1 MKKPDTGDMPAES
14 FRQYGHQLIDWIA
27 DYFAA
32 IESHPVLPQVH
43 PGDIATSLP
52 ASAPE
57 QGEAMQDILADIDRL
72 IMPGMTHWNHPDFF
86 AYFSSSASG
95 PGVLAELLSGAFNI
109 NSMVWKAAPA
119 ATELEQVVMGWLRQM
134 LGLPE
139 DFFGIIYDGG
149 SASTL
154 HAIAAAREQ
163 ADADFRAKGLAG
175 MPEKRLRMYIS
186 DQAHSSVEKAAL
198 VLGLGREGVRTIPVD
213 SAFRMRPDVL
223 QRAISEDRS
232 NGWTPFCVVATAG
245 TTSTTSI
252 DPIAETAALC
262 RAENLWLHIDACYGG
277 AAAILPEKR
286 DLFRGWELADSIV
299 VNPHKWM
306 FIPIDL
312 SAFYTRKPDIL
323 RRAFSLIP
331 EYLRT
336 QEDGEVINQM
346 DYGIQLGRRFRSLK
360 LWFVLRY
367 FGQEGMRARIR
378 EHLRLAR
385 LFAQWVDEAKDFE
398 RLAPVPLST
407 VCFRYVPEQ
416 GLNEHQL
423 EERNTSLLQAINREG
438 KIFLSHTKVQG
449 KYMLRM
455 AINNL
460 RSEEKHVRAAWQHI
474 CKHARVA
481 QDS

>member
-139 DFFGIIYDGG
+139 EFFGIIYDGG

-175 MPEKRLRMYIS
+175 MPDKRLRMYIS

-232 NGWTPFCVVATAG
+232 NGWTPFCRG
-245 TTSTTSI
+245 HS
-252 DPIAETAALC
+252 
-262 RAENLWLHIDACYGG
+262 RHHIDNQH
-277 AAAILPEKR
+277 R
-286 DLFRGWELADSIV
+286 
-299 VNPHKWM
+299 PH
-306 FIPIDL
+306 
-312 SAFYTRKPDIL
+312 R
-323 RRAFSLIP
+323 
-331 EYLRT
+331 
-336 QEDGEVINQM
+336 
-346 DYGIQLGRRFRSLK
+346 
-360 LWFVLRY
+360 
-367 FGQEGMRARIR
+367 
-378 EHLRLAR
+378 
-385 LFAQWVDEAKDFE
+385 
-398 RLAPVPLST
+398 
-407 VCFRYVPEQ
+407 
-416 GLNEHQL
+416 
-423 EERNTSLLQAINREG
+423 
-438 KIFLSHTKVQG
+438 
-449 KYMLRM
+449 
-455 AINNL
+455 
-460 RSEEKHVRAAWQHI
+460 
-474 CKHARVA
+474 
-481 QDS
+481 